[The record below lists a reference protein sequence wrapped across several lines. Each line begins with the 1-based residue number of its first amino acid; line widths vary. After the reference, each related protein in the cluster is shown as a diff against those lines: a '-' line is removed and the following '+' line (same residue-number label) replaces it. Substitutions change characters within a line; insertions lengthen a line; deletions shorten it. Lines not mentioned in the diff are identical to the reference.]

1 MTRNG
6 RGDFC
11 LLVVILESPITFI
24 LPRYQFKVE
33 VEVREENGEDKMKNE
48 RL

>member
-11 LLVVILESPITFI
+11 LVILESPITFI